1 MKYASGPPCYRLDP
15 SPHAGSVRLAR
26 RLFDALLPS
35 LPLSVFYPLIN
46 VHSAISR
53 TSCQC
58 QTVLPRS
65 PRDAVD
71 REISFIL
78 VLDLPLPA
86 WKLSP
91 YLDLGILPTGCS
103 EETLLLR
110 MCPSYRRGQPIMPS
124 HLTRRAYPG
133 NLCAPF
139 FTTWSF
145 SMLATSM
152 KPRRGRRLRHII
164 LTSIINLGDAE
175 AEEVDLLIS
184 L

>member
-1 MKYASGPPCYRLDP
+1 
-15 SPHAGSVRLAR
+15 
-26 RLFDALLPS
+26 
-35 LPLSVFYPLIN
+35 
-46 VHSAISR
+46 
-53 TSCQC
+53 
-58 QTVLPRS
+58 
-65 PRDAVD
+65 
-71 REISFIL
+71 L

-86 WKLSP
+86 WNLSP

-110 MCPSYRRGQPIMPS
+110 MCPSNCRGQPIMPN
-124 HLTRRAYPG
+124 HLIRRAYPG